1 MPRYFFSELASRL
14 RSLLPGHRPASDA
27 NLDDEIAAHL
37 EAATADYLAR
47 GFSPAAARREARL
60 RFGNIPQA
68 REHYRDQRGFP
79 FLASVLAD
87 LRFAARQFR
96 RTPAFSLVAILMLAA
111 GIGATAA
118 IYSLLDSILLRP
130 LPFADQQ
137 QLVKI
142 YGFYP
147 KGWVRAVQQQNH
159 AFASVMSYDL
169 AREHTVASSSGPSR
183 IFASS
188 VTVNAFD
195 VLGLRPQL
203 GRFFLPGEDITGRDN
218 VVLLSD
224 GYWRQNLAANPH
236 VIGQTLR
243 IDGQT
248 RTILGVLPPGIHFP
262 DAATQLWL
270 PVSIN
275 PADPIDPWAM
285 FSGQM
290 IARLRPGITPA
301 AAQAELRAQHPHWL
315 KLFPWPMPDS
325 WYADVTVQPLL
336 ASLTGDTRPK
346 LLLLF
351 AAVALV
357 LLIACANVAHLML
370 ARAAARS
377 REIAV
382 RSALGATARRLVRQV
397 LTESLLLGIVAGA
410 VGIGLAQLV
419 LTGLK
424 SLLPADTPRLADVGL
439 HAGTL
444 LFIAGLSLGTSLLFG
459 LAPALRLRPR
469 RLQDAL
475 KSNATAHSAGREH
488 FRLSGLL
495 VTGQIALA
503 TVVILVAGL
512 LLHSLWRLVHVD
524 LGFQTAHLL
533 TARVALD
540 ENACAGK
547 DSHLT
552 CANFYGSL
560 LDRLRHTPGVEQAAL
575 VSALPMRGF
584 DEGFP
589 FDVEDHPRPA
599 RQSPDQGSSRTV
611 SPGYFPLLGI
621 RLLHGRLLNDNDANG
636 TTRAM
641 VINEQ
646 MATRY
651 WPGQDPIGKH
661 IEWLG
666 LEAQQGV
673 LDNGAF
679 TVVGVVSN
687 TRHESFD
694 VQSGIEM
701 YTPPA
706 PGILESAMS
715 LVVSTRSDSSA
726 AAAAI
731 RRAVNALNPAAPVYE
746 VQSLATVVDDSAK
759 SQRSLAILML
769 AFANLAV
776 GVSMAGVY
784 SLVAYM
790 VNCRTREMGIRL
802 ALGANRRQLITL
814 VLRQGLVLSI
824 AGAALGLTTAALL
837 GHWLQSFLF
846 ATSPLDPLA
855 FLAVPVLLALL
866 AILATW
872 LPAQRAA
879 SINPTNALR
888 AE

>member
-1 MPRYFFSELASRL
+1 MPHFLAELSSRL
-14 RSLLPGHRPASDA
+14 RSLLPGRHPDSV
-27 NLDDEIAAHL
+27 LDEEIAAHL
-37 EAATADYLAR
+37 EAATADFLAR
-47 GFSPAAARREARL
+47 GLSPAAARREARL
-60 RFGNIPQA
+60 RFGNIPQT
-68 REHYRDQRGFP
+68 RELYRDQRGFP
-79 FLASVLAD
+79 FLASILAD
-87 LRFAARQFR
+87 LRFATRQFLR
-96 RTPAFSLVAILMLAA
+96 APAFSVVAILMLAA

-118 IYSLLDSILLRP
+118 IFSLLDSILLRP

-159 AFASVMSYDL
+159 SFASVMSYDMP
-169 AREHTVASSSGPSR
+169 REHTVTSSSGPSR
-183 IFASS
+183 IFAST

-203 GRFFLPGEDITGRDN
+203 GRSFLPGEDILGRDN

-224 GYWRQNLAANPH
+224 GYWRQNLAANPQ

-248 RTILGVLPPGIHFP
+248 RTILGVLPAGIHFP
-262 DAATQLWL
+262 DASTQLWL
-270 PVSIN
+270 PVAIN

-301 AAQAELRAQHPHWL
+301 VAQAELRAQHPHWL

-397 LTESLLLGIVAGA
+397 LTESLLLGLVAGA
-410 VGIGLAQLV
+410 VGIALAQLV
-419 LTGLK
+419 LAGLK

-439 HAGTL
+439 HPGTL
-444 LFIAGLSLGTSLLFG
+444 IFIAGLSLATSLLFG

-524 LGFQTAHLL
+524 PGFQTANLL

-540 ENACAGK
+540 ANACADQGA
-547 DSHLT
+547 HRT
-552 CANFYGSL
+552 CANFYATL
-560 LDRLRHTPGVEQAAL
+560 LDRLQHTPGMERAAL
-575 VSALPMRGF
+575 ISSLPMRGF

-589 FDVEDHPRPA
+589 YDVEDHPRPP

-611 SPGYFPLLGI
+611 SPSYFSLLGI
-621 RLLHGRLLNDNDANG
+621 RLLHGRLLNEAD
-636 TTRAM
+636 TTSATRVI

-646 MATRY
+646 MATKY
-651 WPGQDPIGKH
+651 WPGQDPVGKH

-666 LEAQQGV
+666 LEAKQGV
-673 LDNGAF
+673 LDSSAF
-679 TVVGVVSN
+679 TVVGIVSN

-694 VQSGIEM
+694 TESGVEM
-701 YTPPA
+701 YTPPTPA
-706 PGILESAMS
+706 LLEPAMS
-715 LVVSTRSDSSA
+715 LIVSTRTDA
-726 AAAAI
+726 AAAASAI
-731 RRAVNALNPAAPVYE
+731 RRAVYALNPAVPVYE
-746 VQSLATVVDDSAK
+746 VQSLATVVGNSAQ
-759 SQRSLAILML
+759 SQRSLTTLML
-769 AFANLAV
+769 AFGILAL

-784 SLVAYM
+784 SLIAYM
-790 VNCRTREMGIRL
+790 VNCRTREIGIRL
-802 ALGANRRQLITL
+802 ALGANRRQLIAL
-814 VLRQGLVLSI
+814 VLRQGLTLSI
-824 AGAALGLTTAALL
+824 AGAAIGLTTAALL
-837 GHWLQSFLF
+837 GHWLQTFLYN
-846 ATSPLDPLA
+846 TSPLDPIA
-855 FLAVPVLLALL
+855 FLAVPLLLALL
-866 AILATW
+866 AILAAW
-872 LPAQRAA
+872 IPAQRAA
-879 SINPTNALR
+879 SINPTTALR